1 MSRADFLARSQP
13 GENPSKW
20 FLIAPDDALDIDP
33 LPRQVHVTGAGDVV
47 LVSADG
53 EEWTRTVAADTTIN
67 LRPVRIKATGT
78 TATGI
83 RGLL

>member
-1 MSRADFLARSQP
+1 MSRAAYLARSQP

-20 FLIAPDDALDIDP
+20 FTIAPSDTTDIDP
-33 LPRQVHVTGAGDVV
+33 LPRQLHVTGAGDIV

-53 EEWTRTVAADTTIN
+53 ESWTRTVAADTTIN
-67 LRPVRIKATGT
+67 LRPVRIMATGT

>member
-1 MSRADFLARSQP
+1 MTRAAYLARSQP

-20 FLIAPDDALDIDP
+20 FTITPDDDTDIDP
-33 LPRQVHVTGAGDVV
+33 LPRQVHVTTGGDIV

-53 EEWTRTVAADTTIN
+53 EEWTRTVADDTTIN
-67 LRPVRIKATGT
+67 LRPARIKATGT
-78 TATGI
+78 TASGI